1 MITKK
6 GTVRNVYGIHCRPSG
21 VIKKSVD
28 GYAGKITIMGPDGAV
43 ANPHSVLSLLALA
56 LTNGDVVTVTVDG
69 PDEES
74 VCNRLIELF
83 ESTYEFQR

>member
-1 MITKK
+1 
-6 GTVRNVYGIHCRPSG
+6 
-21 VIKKSVD
+21 
-28 GYAGKITIMGPDGAV
+28 MGPDGAV